1 MREGDNIG
9 IWTVV
14 VLGMTV
20 NIGSGGAESKD
31 KVFGQPIWSSGRQV
45 WGLRLSSMCLAKLG
59 IGNPQE
65 V

>member
-1 MREGDNIG
+1 MRGGDNIG

-20 NIGSGGAESKD
+20 NIGSGGAESLD

-45 WGLRLSSMCLAKLG
+45 WALWLNSMCLAQLG
-59 IGNPQE
+59 AVTQ
-65 V
+65 